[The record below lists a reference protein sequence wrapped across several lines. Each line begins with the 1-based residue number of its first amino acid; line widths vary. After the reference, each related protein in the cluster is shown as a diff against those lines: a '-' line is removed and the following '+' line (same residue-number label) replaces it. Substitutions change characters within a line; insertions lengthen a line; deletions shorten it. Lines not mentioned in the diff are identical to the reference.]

1 MKTFKEFLTE
11 MAYSVAT
18 RGYLDSRSKPYQ
30 FWLSG
35 EYEAP
40 LPFSA
45 PMFKR
50 IKSDNEDKKALHIT
64 GGPGMV
70 SLFELQNSSK
80 SLSVMTKIFKTQA
93 PYLLK
98 GIETSGGYI
107 VELEGNMIM
116 IGEEDIFTSSDSDGM
131 RWMDMHFFKNV
142 WNKPLKYS
150 EEYEKSIYRV
160 LEKIRTDFDTA
171 VSIIG
176 NDLSNNIRAF
186 GESQKNGRLKWALQK
201 TDEAVNTKQWG
212 MNFLKLKDTIEEE
225 KKLNT
230 EISDVN
236 LKLIEAYEKEINKT
250 LFQVTK
256 QLFDNAENYIKSNF
270 EEFSN
275 MFTKAE
281 QGSYNEGVMNRFKI
295 KKIHVDARLPFPNLK
310 KKTENTVHIDF
321 LNTNLKREI
330 DRYRIPV
337 VTHTDMASWDK
348 VFDDYTWEKTGKKPA
363 LFMP

>member
-1 MKTFKEFLTE
+1 MKTFKEFLAE
-11 MAYSVAT
+11 MAYSDIT
-18 RGYLDSRSKPYQ
+18 RGYLDSRSKPYE

-35 EYEAP
+35 TYEAP

-45 PMFKR
+45 PMFNR
-50 IKSDNEDKKALHIT
+50 IKEDNTDKKALHIT
-64 GGPGMV
+64 GGSGMM

-80 SLSVMTKIFKTQA
+80 SLSVMTKIFKAQA

-116 IGEEDIFTSSDSDGM
+116 IGEEDIFTSSDRDGM
-131 RWMDMHFFKNV
+131 RWMDLTFFKDFTEQ
-142 WNKPLKYS
+142 KRFTKKYEAS
-150 EEYEKSIYRV
+150 MHRV
-160 LEKIRTDFDTA
+160 LEDIRVDFDRE
-171 VSIIG
+171 VSITG
-176 NDLSNNIRAF
+176 KDLTNDIREF
-186 GESQKNGRLKWALQK
+186 GGRQKNGRLKWALQK
-201 TDEAVNTKQWG
+201 TDESNEPTDWG
-212 MNFLKLKDTIEEE
+212 KNILKLKATIEEE

-230 EISDVN
+230 EISDVD
-236 LKLIEAYEKEINKT
+236 LKLIEEYEKEINKT

-256 QLFDNAENYIKSNF
+256 KLFDNAESFIKANF

-275 MFTKAE
+275 IFTQAE
-281 QGSYNEGVMNRFKI
+281 PGSYNEGVMNRFKI

-330 DRYRIPV
+330 DKYRIPV
-337 VTHTDMASWDK
+337 VTHTDMTSWNTL
-348 VFDDYTWEKTGKKPA
+348 FDDYTWEKEGKKPA